1 MWPEAA
7 ELGSRFVL
15 AQAFVD
21 YLAKQVVLCPSQ
33 VFDLDDKI
41 ETYPMHTAKDEGRT
55 KAVRPRRG
63 HLERHLGSGERL

>member
-1 MWPEAA
+1 MRHGAA
-7 ELGSRFVL
+7 DLGRRFVL

-33 VFDLDDKI
+33 VFDIDHKLRA
-41 ETYPMHTAKDEGRT
+41 YPMHAAEDEGRT

-63 HLERHLGSGERL
+63 HLERHLGSGERS